1 MAETGSTDAG
11 RVAFKTLGCK
21 VNQVDSERVARALL
35 AGGRHT
41 LAGETDA
48 AVVVVNTCAVT
59 GEAVAK
65 ARKAVRHAATLPG
78 NRTVVVTGCA
88 AVIDPDAF
96 GSLGERVVVEPDK
109 EAVAGV
115 VAGLTGVVESQ
126 VAVAT
131 RPETPVFRT
140 RAMLKIED
148 GCDAFCTYCIVP
160 YARGVPRSVALADVV
175 GEAERLVASGV
186 AEIVLTGINIGR
198 YRDDATQ
205 AGLAAVFSA
214 VAATGVERLRL
225 SSVEPLDLTD
235 TLLDTMASTPAAC
248 PHLHVPLQSG
258 ADRVLEAMGR
268 TYSAHEYAA
277 IIERVREALPGV
289 ALTTDVMVGFPRET
303 EADFDATMEVCARI
317 GFAKLHVF
325 RYSPRPGT
333 PAATMPLQVPAEESR
348 RRAAALRDLGTGLA
362 SAYARRRV
370 GQRAHVLIEKVD
382 AEEGLA
388 HGTSEDYLKVHLAA
402 HGVEVGEILA
412 CDLALDADGTLIGRP
427 V

>member
-21 VNQVDSERVARALL
+21 VNQVDSERVARVLL
-35 AGGRHT
+35 AGGHA

-65 ARKAVRHAATLPG
+65 ARKAVRHASTLPG
-78 NRTVVVTGCA
+78 NPTVVVTGCA

-96 GSLGERVVVEPDK
+96 GLLGERVLVEPDK
-109 EAVAGV
+109 DAVAGV
-115 VAGLTGVVESQ
+115 VAGLTGVVGSPI
-126 VAVAT
+126 AVAA

-148 GCDAFCTYCIVP
+148 GCDAYCSYCIVP
-160 YARGVPRSVALADVV
+160 YARGVPRSMPLADVV
-175 GEAERLVASGV
+175 SEAERLVASGV

-225 SSVEPLDLTD
+225 SSVEPLDLTE
-235 TLLDTMASTPAAC
+235 TLLDAMASTRAAC

-268 TYSAHEYAA
+268 TYAAHEYADV
-277 IIERVREALPGV
+277 IERVREALPGV
-289 ALTTDVMVGFPRET
+289 ALTTDVMVGFPGET
-303 EADFDATMEVCARI
+303 EADFDATMEVCAQI

-333 PAATMPLQVPAEESR
+333 PAATMPRQVLAEESR

-370 GQRAHVLIEKVD
+370 GQRAHVLIEKVV
-382 AEEGLA
+382 AGEGLA
-388 HGTSEDYLKVHLAA
+388 HGTSEDYLKVRLVSR
-402 HGVEVGEILA
+402 GVQVGDVLA
-412 CDLALDADGTLIGRP
+412 CDLALDTDGTLIGRP